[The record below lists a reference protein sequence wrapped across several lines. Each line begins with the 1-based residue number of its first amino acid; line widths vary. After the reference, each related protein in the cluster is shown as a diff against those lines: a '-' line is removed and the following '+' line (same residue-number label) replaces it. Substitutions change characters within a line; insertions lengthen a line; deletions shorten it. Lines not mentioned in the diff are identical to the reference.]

1 MKGNELIKHIIKILL
16 IILGVTIV
24 ILMSKYEKNIGL
36 VNNIEKTLEYI
47 LVFII
52 LYLKEILEIIQV
64 ILLVIIYRK
73 VASLKN

>member
-16 IILGVTIV
+16 IILGVTIM

-36 VNNIEKTLEYI
+36 VDNIEKTLEYI

>member
-1 MKGNELIKHIIKILL
+1 MKENELIKHIIKILL

-24 ILMSKYEKNIGL
+24 ILMSKYEKNIDL
-36 VNNIEKTLEYI
+36 VDNIEKKLEYI

>member
-1 MKGNELIKHIIKILL
+1 MKENELIKHIIKILL

-24 ILMSKYEKNIGL
+24 ILVSKYEKNIGL
-36 VNNIEKTLEYI
+36 VDNIEKTLEYI

>member
-24 ILMSKYEKNIGL
+24 ILVSKYEKDIGL
-36 VNNIEKTLEYI
+36 VDNIEKTLEYI

>member
-36 VNNIEKTLEYI
+36 VDNIEKTLEYI
-47 LVFII
+47 LVFIKV
-52 LYLKEILEIIQV
+52 YLREILEIIQV

>member
-36 VNNIEKTLEYI
+36 VDNIEKTLEYI

-64 ILLVIIYRK
+64 ILLVIIYSK

>member
-1 MKGNELIKHIIKILL
+1 MKENELIKHIIKILL

-36 VNNIEKTLEYI
+36 VDNIEKTLEYI

-52 LYLKEILEIIQV
+52 LYL
-64 ILLVIIYRK
+64 
-73 VASLKN
+73 

>member
-24 ILMSKYEKNIGL
+24 ILVSKYEKNIGL
-36 VNNIEKTLEYI
+36 VDNIEKKIEYI
-47 LVFII
+47 LVFIKI
-52 LYLKEILEIIQV
+52 YLKEILEIIKV
-64 ILLVIIYRK
+64 ILLVIIYKK

>member
-1 MKGNELIKHIIKILL
+1 MKENELIKHIIKILL

-36 VNNIEKTLEYI
+36 VDNIEKTLEYI

>member
-36 VNNIEKTLEYI
+36 VDNIEKTLEYI

>member
-24 ILMSKYEKNIGL
+24 ILVSKYEKNIGL
-36 VNNIEKTLEYI
+36 VDNIEKTLEYI

>member
-1 MKGNELIKHIIKILL
+1 MKENELIKHIIKILL
-16 IILGVTIV
+16 IILGVKIV
-24 ILMSKYEKNIGL
+24 RLMSKYEKNIGL
-36 VNNIEKTLEYI
+36 VDNIEKTLEYI